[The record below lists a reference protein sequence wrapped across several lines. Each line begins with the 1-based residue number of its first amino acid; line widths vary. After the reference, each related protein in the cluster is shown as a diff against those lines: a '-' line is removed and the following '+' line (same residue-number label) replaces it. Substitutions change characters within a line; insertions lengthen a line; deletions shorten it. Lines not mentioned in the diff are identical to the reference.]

1 MITEARMCDPKEG
14 NMNNH
19 MKAEKWSFKRHY
31 LCKFTIPEELKIV
44 ERYKNGETFSNMAEE
59 LGASRHS
66 LWEFATKVYGV
77 ESYQTS
83 GYPTLYDINTEAFED
98 IDSEKSAY
106 ALGLI
111 VTDGYIHMDN
121 NEIHFTSTDKE
132 QIDNLKQCL
141 DCTQAPYVS
150 EPRTG
155 EINGRPVKGRKKI
168 YQLCFG
174 PEKVCQDFIQY
185 FAPKSSDRDNIPR
198 EVKKSEYVKHF
209 VRGVIDGDGCI
220 SGGVYITGNRGIL
233 EDTQEILISRL
244 DINKTKLHKKN
255 GKSSSY
261 DLQIKKQKDL
271 ERIYNWLYE
280 SANYYL
286 SRKKDKFSKLIN

>member
-1 MITEARMCDPKEG
+1 
-14 NMNNH
+14 
-19 MKAEKWSFKRHY
+19 MKAESWCFKRHPMCNFAI
-31 LCKFTIPEELKIV
+31 LEELKIV
-44 ERYKNGETFSNMAEE
+44 ERYKDGETFSSMADE
-59 LGASRHS
+59 LNVSRNS
-66 LWEFATKVYGV
+66 LWKFTTKVYNV
-77 ESYQTS
+77 KPYQTS
-83 GYPTLYDINTEAFED
+83 GYPTLYDINTEAFENV
-98 IDSEKSAY
+98 DSEESAY

-111 VTDGYIHMDN
+111 VTDGYIHIKN

-132 QIDNLKQCL
+132 QIDNLKKCL
-141 DCTQAPYVS
+141 DCTQNPYVS

-155 EINGRPVKGRKKI
+155 EIDGRPVTGRKKI

-174 PEKVCQDFIQY
+174 PEKICRDFIQY
-185 FAPKSSDRDNIPR
+185 FAPKSSDRNSIPK
-198 EVKKSEYVKHF
+198 EIKGNEYVRHF

-255 GKSSSY
+255 DRSSSY

-271 ERIYNWLYE
+271 ESIYSWLYE
-280 SANYYL
+280 NANYYL
-286 SRKKDKFSKLIN
+286 SRKKNKFSKLVE